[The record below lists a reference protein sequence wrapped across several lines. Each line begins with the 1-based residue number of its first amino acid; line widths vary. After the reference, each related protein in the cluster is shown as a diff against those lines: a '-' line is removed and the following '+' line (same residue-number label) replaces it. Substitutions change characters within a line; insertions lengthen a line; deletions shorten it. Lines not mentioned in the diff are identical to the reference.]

1 MPDQVTFA
9 AQKRDVLGK
18 RVKRLRRQG
27 IIPGNIYGHNRASVP
42 IQMNAHDFETFL
54 RKHAATTLLRL
65 TLDGGGAPDTALV
78 RRVQRE
84 PRTGTIQHVDFQHVA
99 LSETIKA
106 RVPLRLEGESPAVR
120 IRDGLLLQ
128 LVDVVEVEA
137 RATSLPEALTL
148 DVSGLATVNAALYVR
163 DIQLPKGVKLLA
175 DPEEPA
181 VKVEPARVIAEAIP
195 APEAAAPEAEA
206 PAPEAAAPE
215 EAEES

>member
-27 IIPGNIYGHNRASVP
+27 IIPGNIYGRNRASVP
-42 IQMNAHDFETFL
+42 IQMNAHDFDLFL
-54 RKHAATTLLRL
+54 QRHAATTILRL
-65 TLDGGGAPDTALV
+65 NLGSGAPDTALV

-84 PRTGTIQHVDFQHVA
+84 PRTGNIQHVDFQHVA

-120 IRDGLLLQ
+120 LRDGLLLQ
-128 LVDVVEVEA
+128 LLDVIEVEA

-148 DVSGLATVNAALYVR
+148 DVSGLESVNAALYVR

-181 VKVEPARVIAEAIP
+181 VKVEPARVIAEAVP
-195 APEAAAPEAEA
+195 APEAAPEAAAEA
-206 PAPEAAAPE
+206 PAPEAAAP
-215 EAEES
+215 AEEEG